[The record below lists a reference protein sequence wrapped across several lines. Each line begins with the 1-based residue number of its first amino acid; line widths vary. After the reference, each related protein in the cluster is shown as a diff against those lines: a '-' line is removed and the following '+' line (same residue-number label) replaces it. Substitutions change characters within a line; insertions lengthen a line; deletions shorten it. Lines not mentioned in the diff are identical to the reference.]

1 MYKNIIFIHFI
12 MQIEDVKDDIPLLES
27 INVVVD
33 ISNVMVDVEVITF
46 AGLLCDMLK
55 SDTKTNEILI
65 LGDEAL
71 VIILKLLENSPD
83 YFNDIELALAK
94 IIKDNKIDTSDI
106 PSIIV
111 LIQKLYELIYKLK
124 GFKIDSKKRCE
135 ICASILKFLFRT
147 LVEYEKIELSEEEKD
162 DFLSKIDILIDSFI
176 GLVRFPKELK
186 TRGCIHSIFGK
197 K

>member
-1 MYKNIIFIHFI
+1 

-33 ISNVMVDVEVITF
+33 ISNVMVGVEVITF
-46 AGLLCDMLK
+46 ADLLCDMLK
-55 SDTKTNEILI
+55 SDTKTNEILL

-124 GFKIDSKKRCE
+124 GIKIDSKKRCE

-162 DFLSKIDILIDSFI
+162 EFLSKIDILIDSFI
-176 GLVRFPKELK
+176 GLVRLPKELK